1 MTASAAAAY
10 VGEMIRVFLIG
21 AVLALLVSGCA
32 EESKVLAPDR
42 GGNASLRV
50 KHVVDGPPLY
60 IEGSIWHVRVVG
72 SDGTVLDRKLAD
84 ASVSVSLEPGRY
96 ELESEEFP
104 CNGNCNHLT
113 PGTDR
118 CSTELTVER
127 GQELAATVKL
137 RPSRGCSI
145 AVLKSART

>member
-1 MTASAAAAY
+1 
-10 VGEMIRVFLIG
+10 MIRVFLIG
-21 AVLALLVSGCA
+21 AVLVLVASACGN
-32 EESKVLAPDR
+32 ENTREQPR
-42 GGNASLRV
+42 GGASLRV

-60 IEGSIWHVRVVG
+60 MEGSIWHVRVVG
-72 SDGTVLDRKLAD
+72 SDGNAVLDRKLAD
-84 ASVSVSLEPGRY
+84 DSVSVSLEPGRY

-104 CNGNCNHLT
+104 CNVNCNHLT

-127 GQELAATVKL
+127 SQELAAMVRL